1 MFRKRDTH
9 IHFVGIGGIGM
20 SGIAEVLVNLG
31 YRVTGTDLADSE
43 TTRRL
48 VGLGATVHRG
58 HDSAWLGDADV
69 VVVSSAIPT
78 ENPEVAA
85 ARERKIPVIARAEM
99 LGELMRLKQGLLV
112 AGSHGKTTT
121 TSMVAAVLHE
131 AGLDPT
137 VVIGGK
143 VNSFDS
149 NARLGYGEALVAEAD
164 ESDGSFL
171 VLSPTL
177 AIITNI
183 DAEHLDHYGSLER
196 LIDAFVGFANRV
208 PFYGMTVVCLDD
220 ANVRAIRPR
229 LTKRTV
235 SYAIT
240 ETSADYR
247 AVDITTANGHSSF
260 RVLAHG
266 VDRGRFEISMPGRHN
281 ILNALATV
289 ALCDEQGVSTAVC
302 RKALAE
308 FSGVQRRFTL
318 RGIVRD
324 IAIVDDYGHHP
335 TELRATLSAARD
347 AHPQRRI
354 VAVFQ
359 PHRYTRVRN
368 HLEDFVSSLDDA
380 DLVVLTPIYAAGE
393 AAIPGIDSEHL
404 ASLLR
409 ARKPEREVLLVP
421 TDSDVVV
428 ATTRLLCQR
437 LEPGDLAL
445 TLGAGSITRVSY
457 ALVEVLG
464 EPGGPGERGEPK
476 HA

>member
-20 SGIAEVLVNLG
+20 SGIAEVLTNHG
-31 YRVTGTDLADSE
+31 YRVTGTDLAESE

-58 HDSAWLGDADV
+58 HAAAHLGDADV
-69 VVVSSAIPT
+69 VVVSSAVPT
-78 ENPEVAA
+78 DNPEVVE
-85 ARERKIPVIARAEM
+85 ARARKIPVIPRAEM

-149 NARLGYGEALVAEAD
+149 NARLGYGEVFVAEAD

-171 VLSPTL
+171 VLSPTH

-183 DAEHLDHYGSLER
+183 DAEHLDHHGSLER

-208 PFYGMTVVCLDD
+208 PFYGIAVICLDD
-220 ANVRAIRPR
+220 PNLRAVLPR
-229 LTKRTV
+229 LSKRTV
-235 SYAIT
+235 SYAID
-240 ETSADYR
+240 SDDADYR
-247 AVDITTANGHSSF
+247 AVEVEMIGRRSRF

-266 VDRGRFEISMPGRHN
+266 EDRGSFEIAMPGRHN
-281 ILNALATV
+281 VLNALATI
-289 ALCDEQGVSTAVC
+289 ALCDEQGVSSAVT
-302 RKALAE
+302 RKALCE

-318 RGIVRD
+318 RGEINDV
-324 IAIVDDYGHHP
+324 AVVDDYGHHP
-335 TELRATLSAARD
+335 TELRATLAAARV
-347 AHPQRRI
+347 AYPHKRI
-354 VAVFQ
+354 IAAFQ

-368 HLEDFVSSLDDA
+368 HLEDFVASLDEA

-393 AAIPGIDSEHL
+393 APIDGIDSARL
-404 ASLLR
+404 ASLMR
-409 ARKPEREVLLVP
+409 TRKPTREVLLVP
-421 TDSDVVV
+421 EGGDTVA
-428 ATTRLLCQR
+428 ATTKLLCER
-437 LEPGDLAL
+437 CRPGDLAL
-445 TLGAGSITRVSY
+445 TLGAGSITRVSH
-457 ALVEVLG
+457 ALVEAL
-464 EPGGPGERGEPK
+464 RG
-476 HA
+476 

>member
-20 SGIAEVLVNLG
+20 SGIAEVLVNHG

-58 HDSAWLGDADV
+58 HAAAHLGDADV
-69 VVVSSAIPT
+69 VVVSSAIPA
-78 ENPEVAA
+78 ENPEVVE
-85 ARERKIPVIARAEM
+85 ARARKIPVIPRAEM

-149 NARLGYGEALVAEAD
+149 NARLGYGEVFVAEAD

-171 VLSPTL
+171 VLSPTH

-183 DAEHLDHYGSLER
+183 DAEHLDHHGSLER
-196 LIDAFVGFANRV
+196 LTDAFVGFANRV
-208 PFYGMTVVCLDD
+208 PFYGIAVICLDD
-220 ANVRAIRPR
+220 PNLRAVLPR
-229 LTKRTV
+229 LSKRTV
-235 SYAIT
+235 SYAI
-240 ETSADYR
+240 ERDDADYR
-247 AVDITTANGHSSF
+247 AVELEMIGRCSRF

-266 VDRGRFEISMPGRHN
+266 EDRGGFELAMPGRHN
-281 ILNALATV
+281 VLNALATI
-289 ALCDEQGVSTAVC
+289 ALCDEQGVSTAVT
-302 RKALAE
+302 RKALCE

-318 RGIVRD
+318 RGEIND

-335 TELRATLSAARD
+335 TELRATLAAARI
-347 AHPQRRI
+347 AYPHKRI
-354 VAVFQ
+354 VAAFQ

-368 HLEDFVSSLDDA
+368 HLDDFVSSLDDA
-380 DLVVLTPIYAAGE
+380 DMVVLTPIYAAGE
-393 AAIPGIDSEHL
+393 APIDGIDSDRL
-404 ASLLR
+404 ASLMR
-409 ARKPEREVLLVP
+409 ARKPGREVLLVP
-421 TDSDVVV
+421 GGDVVA
-428 ATTRLLCQR
+428 ATTKLLCERCQ
-437 LEPGDLAL
+437 PGDLAL
-445 TLGAGSITRVSY
+445 TLGAGSITRVSH
-457 ALVEVLG
+457 ALVEAL
-464 EPGGPGERGEPK
+464 RG
-476 HA
+476 